1 MCVRKWECGSP
12 DRKRRAVAASGPEG
26 GQTPGPDMAHVGNG
40 ATAEEEEEEVGVTLL
55 SYCHIICI
63 FSYSHLRLCY
73 RYHNSIVYLQ

>member
-1 MCVRKWECGSP
+1 MCVRKWDCVSP

-40 ATAEEEEEEVGVTLL
+40 PTAEEEEVGVTLL

-63 FSYSHLRLCY
+63 LSYSHLRLCY
-73 RYHNSIVYLQ
+73 RHHNSIVFLQ